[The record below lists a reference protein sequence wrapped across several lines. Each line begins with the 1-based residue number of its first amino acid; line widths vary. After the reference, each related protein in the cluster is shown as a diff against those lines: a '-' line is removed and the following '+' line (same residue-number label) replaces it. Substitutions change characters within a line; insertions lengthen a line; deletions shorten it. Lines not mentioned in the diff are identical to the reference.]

1 MSSNIQIQRV
11 CEHCG
16 NDFTAR
22 TTVTRFCSDICAKQ
36 AYKNRQRAAKIKIS
50 NEQTNLL
57 KSKPI
62 EDLKAK
68 EFLSVREA
76 AKLIGCCRQT
86 VYTLINSGKING
98 VNIKIKKTI
107 IPRTEINKLFS

>member
-1 MSSNIQIQRV
+1 M
-11 CEHCG
+11 
-16 NDFTAR
+16 
-22 TTVTRFCSDICAKQ
+22 
-36 AYKNRQRAAKIKIS
+36 
-50 NEQTNLL
+50 
-57 KSKPI
+57 KPI

-86 VYTLINSGKING
+86 VYTLVNSGKIKG
-98 VNIKIKKTI
+98 ANIKIKKTI